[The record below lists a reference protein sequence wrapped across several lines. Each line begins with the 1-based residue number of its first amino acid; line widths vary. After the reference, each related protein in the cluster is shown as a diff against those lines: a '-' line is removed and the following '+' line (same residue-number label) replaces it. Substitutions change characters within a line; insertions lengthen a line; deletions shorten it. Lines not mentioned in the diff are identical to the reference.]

1 MLCSVRLSINQM
13 PLSTTDGNFAW
24 QRLAV
29 VNKHPR
35 DERITFDEAT
45 HKYTIDGS
53 RYDISCTG
61 FVHSFFG
68 EFDADAIIK
77 KMMASPNWKPGG
89 ASYEKYNGMS
99 PDGIKGLWASSGAEA
114 SEAGTRMHLDIEH
127 YYNASPIGNF
137 APDNWEANPSVE
149 WDYFMAYEKKWRIPQ
164 GFVPFRTEWLV
175 FNDQIRLAG
184 SIDMVYLKPDGT
196 FAIYDWKR
204 SKEIKFENK
213 YQKGLSPIS
222 HLHDCNYWHYSLQ
235 LNIYRRIL
243 EKFYNVVVSELAL
256 VILHPNNKSYQIVKL
271 NMMDDEVQAMWD
283 ARAEAVKAMAA
294 GLPNPMDRHH
304 KVVEVSKTE
313 PEDDD
318 EPAAVNDECLIA
330 DD

>member
-1 MLCSVRLSINQM
+1 
-13 PLSTTDGNFAW
+13 
-24 QRLAV
+24 
-29 VNKHPR
+29 
-35 DERITFDEAT
+35 
-45 HKYTIDGS
+45 
-53 RYDISCTG
+53 
-61 FVHSFFG
+61 
-68 EFDADAIIK
+68 
-77 KMMASPNWKPGG
+77 
-89 ASYEKYNGMS
+89 
-99 PDGIKGLWASSGAEA
+99 
-114 SEAGTRMHLDIEH
+114 
-127 YYNASPIGNF
+127 
-137 APDNWEANPSVE
+137 
-149 WDYFMAYEKKWRIPQ
+149 
-164 GFVPFRTEWLV
+164 
-175 FNDQIRLAG
+175 
-184 SIDMVYLKPDGT
+184 MVYLKPDGT

-304 KVVEVSKTE
+304 KVAEVSKAE